1 MKKKK
6 KKEERE
12 KDKSVHTYIR
22 LNIYEYF
29 QRLYR
34 QDCARVGLFSRTN
47 QFFLGIRSCNNF
59 RGSCAFPL
67 TYFPLS
73 TISLVELDRCAA
85 VPYRKR
91 IGAQT
96 STRLLHLYDPFPFL
110 FFFSF
115 FTFIALADSSQLFV
129 TLDLSFVL
137 RSWSKKSSKSSILI
151 SILFLNTLEHSINRL
166 HRYVILFAT
175 REILLCSCIHDF
187 SYIVFAR
194 WIDTKRNRCPTGW
207 IRVGK
212 YISRSM

>member
-47 QFFLGIRSCNNF
+47 QFFHGIRSCNNF

-110 FFFSF
+110 FFFFLHFHRLSRFEPTLCNSRSF
-115 FTFIALADSSQLFV
+115 FRT
-129 TLDLSFVL
+129 SFMVE
-137 RSWSKKSSKSSILI
+137 KSSKSSILI
-151 SILFLNTLEHSINRL
+151 SILSLNTLEHSINRL

-175 REILLCSCIHDF
+175 REISLRSCIHDF

-194 WIDTKRNRCPTGW
+194 WIDTKRNGCPTGW

>member
-1 MKKKK
+1 MIVRNFSKFDFNFPPCEFSIFMKLRREKVWFIIGWLIESKMKKKK

-47 QFFLGIRSCNNF
+47 QFFHGIRSCNNF

-110 FFFSF
+110 FFFFLYFHRLSRFEPTLCNSRSF
-115 FTFIALADSSQLFV
+115 FRT
-129 TLDLSFVL
+129 SFMVE
-137 RSWSKKSSKSSILI
+137 KIFKII
-151 SILFLNTLEHSINRL
+151 
-166 HRYVILFAT
+166 
-175 REILLCSCIHDF
+175 DF
-187 SYIVFAR
+187 
-194 WIDTKRNRCPTGW
+194 N
-207 IRVGK
+207 
-212 YISRSM
+212 

>member
-1 MKKKK
+1 MIHNWLANRVENEKKK

-47 QFFLGIRSCNNF
+47 QFFHGIRSCNNF

-129 TLDLSFVL
+129 TLRFRSFFRTSFMVE
-137 RSWSKKSSKSSILI
+137 KIFKII
-151 SILFLNTLEHSINRL
+151 
-166 HRYVILFAT
+166 
-175 REILLCSCIHDF
+175 DF
-187 SYIVFAR
+187 
-194 WIDTKRNRCPTGW
+194 N
-207 IRVGK
+207 
-212 YISRSM
+212 